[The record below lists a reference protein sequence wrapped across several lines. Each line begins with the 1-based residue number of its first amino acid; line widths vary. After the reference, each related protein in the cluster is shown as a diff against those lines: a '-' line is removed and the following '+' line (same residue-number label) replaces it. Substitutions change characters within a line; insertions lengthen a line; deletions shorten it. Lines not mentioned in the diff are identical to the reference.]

1 MGKVQGNKDV
11 GRAFSMPKGVT
22 ITFRTSSLTNAF
34 AAAMLPNIEPETN
47 EVAQVLD
54 ILEIDPDN
62 LTCAYCGDKATE
74 WEHLHPIVK
83 ERFPTGYPSSIKNL
97 VPSCGKCNQSKGGK
111 EWRHWIV
118 SDAPLSPKSR
128 GIKDLDKRI
137 IRIEAHEKWAS
148 CCPIPVREIIGESAY
163 SEYFGRLE
171 HIVNEMKQAQRAA
184 SVLKAKI
191 SEALKLNQ

>member
-1 MGKVQGNKDV
+1 MNEQRTINENV
-11 GRAFSMPKGVT
+11 GRAFSMPKALT

-34 AAAMLPNIEPETN
+34 VAAILPNIEPKTN

-54 ILEIDPDN
+54 ILGIDPDN

-83 ERFPTGYPSSIKNL
+83 GKFPTGYPSSIRNL

-118 SDAPLSPKSR
+118 SVAPLSPKSR
-128 GIKDLDKRI
+128 GVKDLDKRI
-137 IRIEAHEKWAS
+137 ARIEAYEKWAN
-148 CCPIPVREIIGESAY
+148 CCPIPIREIIGESAY
-163 SEYFGRLE
+163 IEYFGKLE
-171 HIVNEMKQAQRAA
+171 HIVEEMQQAQKMADI
-184 SVLKAKI
+184 LKARI
-191 SEALKLNQ
+191 GETLNQ